1 MSISYIK
8 DTESKEEFIE
18 RKFKK
23 TGSEDT
29 KAFCEYS
36 IKKFETFC
44 EHILKVDSEQVIKDL
59 TDDWTKNKDVSNCV
73 AVIAQFMKALQEDHA
88 EIPMATLNKPNW
100 TWRKIGEVGQRN
112 NQSLVRMYLRA
123 RTGIKV
129 HSEDLSEKITIVQ
142 DTNDSLPKP
151 LSLDQFNA
159 FYDRCT
165 VPRRK
170 VKYLFMRD
178 TGCRTIETVQITK
191 SMIDFDFD
199 ERTGIAMVTVPR
211 RIVKG
216 KTQSKINFL
225 TPEVAKKVKELC
237 ESESADSSIFVEPK
251 HRKKSL
257 KKIRQTEF
265 DSFNRERDNLIKY
278 GKENDID
285 YLIALDERKP
295 SNHHE
300 YVLHS
305 VRSYCSTQY
314 AKAHD
319 EALGHGYIGH
329 KKYLA
334 QYMRYSEA
342 EKLAMFE
349 KAIPF
354 LTGITKEYGESEL
367 AQKVKTQENQLNL
380 QHRQIEELKKN
391 GQKAVKAGA
400 EQSSK
405 WKFVVDELLS
415 LKIVEQTDIA
425 EILSRAPKVP
435 IQSE

>member
-23 TGSEDT
+23 TSSEDT
-29 KAFCEYS
+29 RAFCKYS

-44 EHILKVDSEQVIKDL
+44 ECILKVDSEQVINDL
-59 TDDWTKNKDVSNCV
+59 TDDWNNTKDVKNCV
-73 AVIAQFMKALQEDHA
+73 NIIAQYMTAIQEDHP
-88 EIPMATLNKPNW
+88 EIQLGTLNNTTR
-100 TWRKIGEVGQRN
+100 TWRKLAESAQRN
-112 NQSLVRMYLRA
+112 NQSFVRMYLRA
-123 RTGIKV
+123 RTGIKI

-142 DTNDSLPKP
+142 DTDDSLPKP
-151 LSLDQFNA
+151 LSLEQFKA
-159 FYDRCT
+159 FYNRCT

-178 TGCRTIETVQITK
+178 TGCRTVETVQITK
-191 SMIDFDFD
+191 SMINFDFD

-237 ESESADSSIFVEPK
+237 NSESNDSSIFVEPK
-251 HRKKSL
+251 HRGKTILRIKQIES
-257 KKIRQTEF
+257 
-265 DSFNRERDNLIKY
+265 DSFRRERDNLIEF
-278 GKENDID
+278 GKQHNID

-295 SNHHE
+295 SKHSE

-305 VRSYCSTQY
+305 VRSYCATQY

-319 EALGHGYIGH
+319 ESLGHGYIGH

-342 EKLAMFE
+342 EKLDMFK
-349 KAIPF
+349 KAIPY
-354 LTGITKEYGESEL
+354 LTGITKEYGPDEISQRQKGLENQVNLLQRQLSEEKKNSIQAVKTKVNNSSKFEYVVKYLISENRLSLEEL
-367 AQKVKTQENQLNL
+367 ADLMA
-380 QHRQIEELKKN
+380 
-391 GQKAVKAGA
+391 KAPNV
-400 EQSSK
+400 
-405 WKFVVDELLS
+405 
-415 LKIVEQTDIA
+415 
-425 EILSRAPKVP
+425 APAM
-435 IQSE
+435 Q